1 MKKTIVIV
9 LVTTFLNV
17 KVYSCGLARWALSA
31 QETGEMSIRAA
42 THRIIQNGRV
52 LLRIL
57 RNRENLYSPEQPK
70 NYFNKIHVVQVG
82 KSQGHQPQGSSTNS
96 STTSRHF
103 GFLGTHARR
112 LFVDNILRRVTSRLA
127 VDLRRRAARRLV
139 FGDSAPF
146 FALVGTSLASGSGI
160 LTKDDELEGVCWE
173 IREAMSKLQWNMPQN
188 DKNYDVT
195 KTNEKGVSLQ
205 DFEIGPIIAKGCS
218 AAVYAAKFKATTCI
232 EKLAQSDIPNKGSD
246 IHLFPLALKMMF
258 NYDAESNSTT
268 ILRAMYRETIPARNR
283 YNNEDLIE
291 WEQRMSENMCILPP
305 HPNVVIMYY
314 VFTDRV
320 PALPD
325 SLGMYPDAL
334 PVRINPYGSGRNM
347 SLFLLMKRYDT
358 TLKEYLSSRRVSIRE
373 SILLLA
379 QLLEGIAHINAH
391 GIAHR
396 DLKSDNILLDLS
408 EETDNCPSLV
418 ITDFGCCLADKS
430 CSLHMPYNTDNID
443 KGGNIALMAPEVIS
457 AKPGPFTSI
466 NYTKADLWTA
476 GTIAYEIFG
485 ERNPFLGS
493 PDRKPVLNNYN
504 YEECNLP
511 SLPDNMPNIVIAL
524 IRNML
529 TRNFSKRHSPE
540 MTATIMQLYLW
551 APSSWFKSEAK
562 LPSSNEVMEWLLC
575 LTTKVLCEGRNNS
588 LSLLK
593 TLNDEDEQDVLKNSS
608 YRRSLSIRTC
618 GRRTMPEYQLI
629 ASFLGRVTLSNVRN
643 AIRWIQKNV

>member
-1 MKKTIVIV
+1 
-9 LVTTFLNV
+9 
-17 KVYSCGLARWALSA
+17 
-31 QETGEMSIRAA
+31 MSIRAA
-42 THRIIQNGRV
+42 THRLIQNGRV
-52 LLRIL
+52 LLRTL
-57 RNRENLYSPEQPK
+57 RNNENLYSTEHPR
-70 NYFNKIHVVQVG
+70 NYLNKIHVVQVG
-82 KSQGHQPQGSSTNS
+82 KSQGHPPQGSSTNGA
-96 STTSRHF
+96 TAGRHF
-103 GFLGTHARR
+103 GFLGSHARR
-112 LFVDNILRRVTSRLA
+112 LFVDNILKRVTSRLA
-127 VDLRRRAARRLV
+127 ADLRKRAARRLV

-195 KTNEKGVSLQ
+195 KTDEKGVSLQ

-218 AAVYAAKFKATTCI
+218 AAVYAAKFKKTIHI
-232 EKLAQSDIPNKGSD
+232 ENITQADIHRRNGD

-258 NYDAESNSTT
+258 NYDAESNATT

-283 YNNEDLIE
+283 HNNEELAE
-291 WEQRMSENMCILPP
+291 WEQRMAENMCTLPP
-305 HPNVVIMYY
+305 HPNVVVMYY

-325 SLGMYPDAL
+325 SWGMYPDAL
-334 PVRINPYGSGRNM
+334 PARINPHGSGRNM

-358 TLKEYLSSRRVSIRE
+358 TLKEYLSSCSVSIRE

-379 QLLEGIAHINAH
+379 QLLEGIVHINAH

-418 ITDFGCCLADKS
+418 ITDFGCCLADKGGN
-430 CSLHMPYNTDNID
+430 LHMPYNTDNID

-457 AKPGPFTSI
+457 ARPGPFTSI

-485 ERNPFLGS
+485 EKNPFLGT
-493 PDRKPVLNNYN
+493 PDEKPVLKNYN
-504 YEECNLP
+504 YEDHNLP
-511 SLPDNMPNIVIAL
+511 PLPESIPNVIIAL
-524 IRNML
+524 IQNIL
-529 TRNFSKRHSPE
+529 SRNFYKRHSPE
-540 MTATIMQLYLW
+540 MAATIMQLYLW
-551 APSSWFKSEAK
+551 APSSWFKSENK
-562 LPSSNEVMEWLLC
+562 VPSSNEVMEWLLC
-575 LTTKVLCEGRNNS
+575 LTTKVLCEGRNS
-588 LSLLK
+588 SLLLTN
-593 TLNDEDEQDVLKNSS
+593 TLNDDESEHNVVKKSS
-608 YRRSLSIRTC
+608 YRRSLSTRSC

-643 AIRWIQKNV
+643 AIRWIQKNM

>member
-1 MKKTIVIV
+1 M
-9 LVTTFLNV
+9 F
-17 KVYSCGLARWALSA
+17 SCGLARWAFSA

-42 THRIIQNGRV
+42 TYRFLQNGRV
-52 LLRIL
+52 LLRTL
-57 RNRENLYSPEQPK
+57 RNKENLYSNDNPK
-70 NYFNKIHVVQVG
+70 NYLNKIHVVQVG
-82 KSQGHQPQGSSTNS
+82 KSQGHQPQGNSTNV
-96 STTSRHF
+96 STTGRHF
-103 GFLGTHARR
+103 GFLGSHARR
-112 LFVDNILRRVTSRLA
+112 LFVDNILKRVTSRLA
-127 VDLRRRAARRLV
+127 ADLRKRAARRLV

-173 IREAMSKLQWNMPQN
+173 IREAISKLQWNMPQN

-195 KTNEKGVSLQ
+195 KTNEDGVSLK

-218 AAVYAAKFKATTCI
+218 AAVYSARSKETMHI
-232 EKLAQSDIPNKGSD
+232 ENIIQSDTYGKNKD
-246 IHLFPLALKMMF
+246 VHLFPLALKMMF
-258 NYDAESNSTT
+258 NYDAESNATT

-283 YNNEDLIE
+283 HNNEELAE
-291 WEQRMSENMCILPP
+291 WEQRMAENMSVLPP
-305 HPNVVIMYY
+305 HPNIVVMYY

-320 PALPD
+320 PALPE
-325 SLGMYPDAL
+325 SWVIYPDAL
-334 PVRINPYGSGRNM
+334 PARINPHGSGRNM

-358 TLKEYLSSRRVSIRE
+358 TLKEYLSTHSVNIRE

-418 ITDFGCCLADKS
+418 ITDFGCCLADKTY
-430 CSLHMPYNTDNID
+430 SLYMPYNTDNID

-457 AKPGPFTSI
+457 ANPGPFTSI

-485 ERNPFLGS
+485 EKNPFLES
-493 PDRKPVLNNYN
+493 SDEKAVLKNYT
-504 YEECNLP
+504 YKEQHLP
-511 SLPDNMPNIVIAL
+511 SFSNDVPNIIVAL
-524 IRNML
+524 IKNML
-529 TRNFSKRHSPE
+529 SRNFSKRHNAE
-540 MTATIMQLYLW
+540 MAATIMQLYLW
-551 APSSWFKSEAK
+551 APSSWFRTEGKV
-562 LPSSNEVMEWLLC
+562 PSSNEIMEWLLC
-575 LTTKVLCEGRNNS
+575 LTTKVLCEGRNS
-588 LSLLK
+588 TLLLRK
-593 TLNDEDEQDVLKNSS
+593 TLNDENEQSS
-608 YRRSLSIRTC
+608 YRQLLSTRSC

-643 AIRWIQKNV
+643 ALRWIQKNV